1 MEQQPNMNNS
11 GAGNSTPTAQSGL
24 KPNTAALLSY
34 LLGYITGIIFLI
46 ISKDK
51 YVRFHAMQ
59 STITFISLNV
69 IQWIIGYMFPFFYMI
84 VSIIS
89 LVLWVVL
96 MYKAYH
102 MEKFKLPVIGDLA
115 EKWTA

>member
-1 MEQQPNMNNS
+1 MEQQPNMNSS
-11 GAGNSTPTAQSGL
+11 GAGNATPTPQAGM

-59 STITFISLNV
+59 STITFIGLNV

-84 VSIIS
+84 VSLIS
-89 LVLWVVL
+89 LVLWILL

-102 MEKFKLPVIGDLA
+102 MEKFKLPIVGDLA